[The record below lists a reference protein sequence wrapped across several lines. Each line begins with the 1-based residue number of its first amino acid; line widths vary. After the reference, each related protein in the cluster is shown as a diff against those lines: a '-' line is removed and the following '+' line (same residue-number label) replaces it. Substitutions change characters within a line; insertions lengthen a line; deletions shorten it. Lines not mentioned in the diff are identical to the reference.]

1 VNCAKRLDPV
11 CILEKRASRHSSFLA
26 VAQSNAQND
35 IKLALKRWEN
45 YKQRK
50 NLQAEKTRSEHGFDA
65 RF

>member
-1 VNCAKRLDPV
+1 VYFGKESEPTF
-11 CILEKRASRHSSFLA
+11 IFLGGGTE
-26 VAQSNAQND
+26 QRPQND

-50 NLQAEKTRSEHGFDA
+50 NPQAEKTRSEHGFDA